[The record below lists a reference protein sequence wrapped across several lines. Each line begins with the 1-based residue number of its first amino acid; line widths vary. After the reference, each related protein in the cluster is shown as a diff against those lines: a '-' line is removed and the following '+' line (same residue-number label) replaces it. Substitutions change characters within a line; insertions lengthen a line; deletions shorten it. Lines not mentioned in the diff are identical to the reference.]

1 MGSFT
6 RGFTPGYHMA
16 GFQPERKWDYGLAN
30 AVAVADDSFTK
41 FLQ

>member
-1 MGSFT
+1 MT
-6 RGFTPGYHMA
+6 

-30 AVAVADDSFTK
+30 AAAVADDSFTK